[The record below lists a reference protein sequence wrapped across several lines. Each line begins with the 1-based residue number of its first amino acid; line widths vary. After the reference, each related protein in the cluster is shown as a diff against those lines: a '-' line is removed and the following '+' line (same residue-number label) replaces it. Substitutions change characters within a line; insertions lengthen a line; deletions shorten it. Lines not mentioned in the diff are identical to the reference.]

1 MCDLPEESRDTM
13 RFLISGLGSIGR
25 RHLKNL
31 AALGQSDIVLH
42 RTGKSTLPDDELAE
56 YPAESDLNE
65 ALERWSPDAV
75 IVSNPTALHLE
86 VAVPAA
92 RAGCSLLL
100 EKPISHT
107 LDHMDELRAALDV
120 GGGNVLVGFQF
131 RFHPGLQHAARLLRE
146 RVIGD
151 PISVRAH
158 WGEYLPAWHPWEDYR
173 ESYSARR
180 DMGGGVLLTLCHPFD
195 YLRWLCGEVSSL
207 FASAGKLGELELDV
221 EDTAAVLLS
230 LEGDVLGTVYLDY
243 NQQPASHW
251 LEISGTRGSIRWDNA
266 DGAVRW
272 WTSQKREWEIYS
284 PAEGFERNTLFLE
297 EMRHFIDVV
306 GGDAQ
311 PRCTLQDGI
320 RALKIVLAAKRSA
333 ARSARVDLEIG

>member
-1 MCDLPEESRDTM
+1 M

-31 AALGQSDIVLH
+31 VTLGQTDIVFH
-42 RTGKSTLPDDELAE
+42 RTGKSTLPDDELAG
-56 YPAESDLNE
+56 YPAESDLSE

-107 LDHMDELRAALDV
+107 LDHVDELRAALDA

-158 WGEYLPAWHPWEDYR
+158 WGEYLPTWHPWEDYR

-207 FASAGKLGELELDV
+207 FASVGNFGELELDV

-272 WTSQKREWEIYS
+272 WTTQKREWEIYS

-306 GGDAQ
+306 RGDAQ

>member
-1 MCDLPEESRDTM
+1 M

-31 AALGQSDIVLH
+31 AALGQNDIVLH
-42 RTGKSTLPDDELAE
+42 RTGKSTLPNDELTK

-65 ALERWSPDAV
+65 AFERWSPDAV
-75 IVSNPTALHLE
+75 IVANPTALHLD
-86 VAVPAA
+86 VAIPAA
-92 RAGCSLLL
+92 QAGCSLLL

-107 LDHMDELRAALDV
+107 LDGVDKLQAALEA

-146 RVIGD
+146 HVIGN

-195 YLRWLCGEVSSL
+195 YLRWMFGDVSSL
-207 FASAGKLGELELDV
+207 FASAGKFGALDLDV

-230 LEGDVLGTVYLDY
+230 LEGGVIGVVYLDY

-272 WTSQKREWEIYS
+272 WTTQKREWETYS
-284 PAEGFERNTLFLE
+284 PGDDFARNTLFLE

-306 GGDAQ
+306 RGDAQ

-320 RALKIVLAAKRSA
+320 RALKIVLAAKHSA

>member
-1 MCDLPEESRDTM
+1 M

-31 AALGQSDIVLH
+31 VTLGQTDIVLH
-42 RTGKSTLPDDELAE
+42 RTGKSTLPDDELAG

-107 LDHMDELRAALDV
+107 LDHVDELRAALDA

-158 WGEYLPAWHPWEDYR
+158 WGEYLPTWHPWEDYR

-207 FASAGKLGELELDV
+207 FASVGNFGELELDV

-272 WTSQKREWEIYS
+272 WTTQKREWEIYS

-306 GGDAQ
+306 RGDAQ